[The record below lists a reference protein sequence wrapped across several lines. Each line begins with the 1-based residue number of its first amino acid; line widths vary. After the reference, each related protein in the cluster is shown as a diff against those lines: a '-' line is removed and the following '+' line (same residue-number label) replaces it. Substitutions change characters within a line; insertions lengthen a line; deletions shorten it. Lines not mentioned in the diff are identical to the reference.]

1 MSDPLETYLQDH
13 LGGARVAIELLQAM
27 RNRNDQPLKKLAEHL
42 LPEIEADR
50 DLLQGIAEKID
61 GGTNVLKEVTGWV
74 SEKATR
80 VKLGQTSGDE
90 FSAFQTLE
98 FLALGVLGKVALWR
112 ALDVA
117 AVSDER
123 LRGYDFE
130 HLVTRAGEQHAEI
143 ERRRLESAEKAFKP
157 AH

>member
-27 RNRNDQPLKKLAEHL
+27 RDRDDPPLKRLAEHL

-50 DLLQGIAEKID
+50 DLLHGIAKKVG
-61 GGTNVLKEVTGWV
+61 GGTNMLKEVTGWV

-80 VKLGQTSGDE
+80 VKLGQNSGDE
-90 FSAFQTLE
+90 FSTFQTLE
-98 FLALGVLGKVALWR
+98 FLALGVLGKVALWQ

-123 LRGYDFE
+123 LSGYDFQ
-130 HLVTRAGEQHAEI
+130 HLITRAGEQHAEI
-143 ERRRLESAEKAFKP
+143 EHRRLDSAGKALKP
-157 AH
+157 AN